1 MIKAK
6 RTYLATGAQRP
17 GLGRGVSRTYA
28 GAQRDARRAVRE
40 VREPYVGLVLS
51 GKDADERGWK
61 FWLETRKAA
70 RNHKPSPLSSLP
82 LPLHSLPYTSR
93 RILQAMT
100 PTSTVR
106 YTTVAVVPAHQV
118 ASQAIT
124 GATRA
129 APPPGPL
136 AGRAHP

>member
-1 MIKAK
+1 MIQPK

-70 RNHKPSPLSSLP
+70 RNHKPSPLS
-82 LPLHSLPYTSR
+82 HSLSSLSTLSPTRPAAYSR
-93 RILQAMT
+93 
-100 PTSTVR
+100 P
-106 YTTVAVVPAHQV
+106 
-118 ASQAIT
+118 
-124 GATRA
+124 
-129 APPPGPL
+129 
-136 AGRAHP
+136 

>member
-17 GLGRGVSRTYA
+17 GLGRGISRTYA

-70 RNHKPSPLSSLP
+70 RNHKPSPLSLSHS
-82 LPLHSLPYTSR
+82 HSLSTLSPTRPAAYSR
-93 RILQAMT
+93 
-100 PTSTVR
+100 P
-106 YTTVAVVPAHQV
+106 
-118 ASQAIT
+118 
-124 GATRA
+124 
-129 APPPGPL
+129 
-136 AGRAHP
+136 